1 MECILQR
8 VWKAIY
14 KDKYIWIILI
24 IILLILAVDWTK
36 KETQFMIG
44 NKEMY
49 IDVLRKELMSEWE
62 HSGSQNLDQRE
73 SIWLAIR
80 LLEKIKGHI
89 TSIVETGH
97 MAKVL
102 EKQHPYI

>member
-1 MECILQR
+1 MNNEEREARAKNLLQNELFNE
-8 VWKAIY
+8 AF
-14 KDKYIWIILI
+14 
-24 IILLILAVDWTK
+24 
-36 KETQFMIG
+36 E
-44 NKEMY
+44 
-49 IDVLRKELMSEWE
+49 VLRKELLGQWE
-62 HSGSQNLDQRE
+62 QSGSQNTDQRE

-97 MAKVL
+97 MANVL

>member
-1 MECILQR
+1 MNNEERELRAKNLLQNELFNE
-8 VWKAIY
+8 AF
-14 KDKYIWIILI
+14 
-24 IILLILAVDWTK
+24 
-36 KETQFMIG
+36 E
-44 NKEMY
+44 
-49 IDVLRKELMSEWE
+49 VLRKELLGQWE
-62 HSGSQNLDQRE
+62 QSGSQNTDQRE
-73 SIWLAIR
+73 TIWLAIR

>member
-1 MECILQR
+1 MDNSERELR
-8 VWKAIY
+8 AKN
-14 KDKYIWIILI
+14 
-24 IILLILAVDWTK
+24 LLENELLTEAF
-36 KETQFMIG
+36 ET
-44 NKEMY
+44 
-49 IDVLRKELMSEWE
+49 LRIELLGQWE
-62 HSGSQNLDQRE
+62 QSGSLNIDQRE

>member
-1 MECILQR
+1 MNNEERELRAKNLLQNELFNEAFE
-8 VWKAIY
+8 V
-14 KDKYIWIILI
+14 L
-24 IILLILAVDWTK
+24 K
-36 KETQFMIG
+36 KELLGQ
-44 NKEMY
+44 
-49 IDVLRKELMSEWE
+49 WE
-62 HSGSQNLDQRE
+62 QSGSQHTDQRE